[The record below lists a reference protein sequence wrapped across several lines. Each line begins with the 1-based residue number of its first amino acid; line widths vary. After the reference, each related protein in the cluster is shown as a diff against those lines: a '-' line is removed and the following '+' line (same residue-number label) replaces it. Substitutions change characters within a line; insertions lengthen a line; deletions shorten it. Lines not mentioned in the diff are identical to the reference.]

1 MSISCDICYENISI
15 EGRTYL
21 KHCVHRFCYSCIIIR
36 LHMINPV
43 TGEDLSR
50 CETVYSPI
58 TDGQYTPPMEDLE
71 DSWSPILAV
80 TPSAIDAQS
89 SVS

>member
-1 MSISCDICYENISI
+1 
-15 EGRTYL
+15 
-21 KHCVHRFCYSCIIIR
+21 
-36 LHMINPV
+36 MINPV

-50 CETVYSPI
+50 CETVNSPI
-58 TDGQYTPPMEDLE
+58 TDAQYTPPMEDLE

-80 TPSAIDAQS
+80 TPSIIDTES